1 MRTKKIK
8 KNNANLF
15 TIYII
20 IFILIFFFLKS
31 QNFFLNV
38 YLLLKNNLTQRMISK
53 YGDCDKQGYGFIRK
67 IYLKKKTDNN
77 IKVYNKENYPSS
89 NFFFYNSNKILS
101 NKYLILINYTPI
113 DIRKLNIKYQILYKE
128 KQCYLIKLI
137 ND

>member
-67 IYLKKKTDNN
+67 IYLEKKTDNN

-89 NFFFYNSNKILS
+89 NFFFL
-101 NKYLILINYTPI
+101 
-113 DIRKLNIKYQILYKE
+113 
-128 KQCYLIKLI
+128 
-137 ND
+137 

>member
-8 KNNANLF
+8 KKSANLF
-15 TIYII
+15 IIYSI
-20 IFILIFFFLKS
+20 IFFLIISFLKS

-53 YGDCDKQGYGFIRK
+53 YGDCAKQGYGFIRK
-67 IYLKKKTDNN
+67 IYLEKKTDNN

-113 DIRKLNIKYQILYKE
+113 DIKKINIKYQILYKE

>member
-1 MRTKKIK
+1 MRTKKLTKISI
-8 KNNANLF
+8 NF
-15 TIYII
+15 FIIYTI
-20 IFILIFFFLKS
+20 IFFLTIFFFKS
-31 QNFFLNV
+31 QFFFLNI
-38 YLLLKNNLTQRMISK
+38 YLLMKNNLTIRMISK
-53 YGDCDKQGYGFIRK
+53 YGDCDKQGYGFIHK

-101 NKYLILINYTPI
+101 NKYIILINYTLL
-113 DIRKLNIKYQILYKE
+113 DVEKLNIKYQILYKE

>member
-67 IYLKKKTDNN
+67 IYLEKKTDNN

-89 NFFFYNSNKILS
+89 NFFFYNFNKILS

>member
-1 MRTKKIK
+1 MKTKKIK
-8 KNNANLF
+8 KNSANLLIIY
-15 TIYII
+15 TIILLII
-20 IFILIFFFLKS
+20 FFLKS

-38 YLLLKNNLTQRMISK
+38 YLLLKNDLTQRMISK
-53 YGDCDKQGYGFIRK
+53 YGDCTKQGYGFIRK

-113 DIRKLNIKYQILYKE
+113 DIKKLNIKYQILYNE
-128 KQCYLIKLI
+128 KQCYLIKII

>member
-8 KNNANLF
+8 KNSANLF

-20 IFILIFFFLKS
+20 IFILIIFFLKS

-67 IYLKKKTDNN
+67 IYLEKKTDNN

>member
-8 KNNANLF
+8 KKSANLF
-15 TIYII
+15 IIYSI
-20 IFILIFFFLKS
+20 IFFLIISFLKS

-53 YGDCDKQGYGFIRK
+53 YGDCTKQGYGFIRK
-67 IYLKKKTDNN
+67 IYLEKKTDNN

-113 DIRKLNIKYQILYKE
+113 DIKKINIKYQILYKE

>member
-8 KNNANLF
+8 KNSANLF

-20 IFILIFFFLKS
+20 IFILIIFFLKS

-67 IYLKKKTDNN
+67 IYLEKKTDNN

-89 NFFFYNSNKILS
+89 NFFFYNSNKMLS